1 MALMCKRKK
10 SFHLSIRIF
19 KSFKN
24 RITDHEV
31 NKRRNQPRSFIIE
44 KQGLMPVEI
53 LQVSELEI
61 ILKILS
67 PLKSLTIFNTNNRS
81 KNTILQAN
89 QLTLKSCLEL

>member
-1 MALMCKRKK
+1 MCKRKK

-19 KSFKN
+19 KSFTN

-31 NKRRNQPRSFIIE
+31 NNRRNQPRSFIIE
-44 KQGLMPVEI
+44 KQGLIPVEI

-89 QLTLKSCLEL
+89 QLTLKSCLEV